1 MVLSPAMNTFACPTA
16 KDLVLIGGGHSHVTV
31 LKRFGM
37 KPIPGVR
44 LTLICRDVHTPYSG
58 MLPGFI
64 AGHYSYD
71 EAHID
76 LAPLARFAHAR
87 FLHDEVIGIDLAG
100 RRLRFRHRPDV
111 PYDVVSINT
120 GSTPSLSVPGAD
132 GRVVPVKPIN
142 NFLSRWNRLVER
154 VLALDRAP
162 RIGIVGTGAGG
173 VELSLAAQYR
183 LRQLLTSQGND
194 PADPEF
200 HLFGADS
207 RVLATHNRF
216 VQRKFERI
224 LRERGISVHT
234 ASRVVEV
241 TTQGLRLESGE
252 AHELD
257 EILWVTSASAP
268 AWLGEG
274 GLEVNDSGF
283 VQVRDTLQTV
293 SHPEIFAVG
302 DVAAVVNHPREKAG
316 VFAVRQG
323 PPLEANLR
331 RFLLDQPTKLFHP
344 QREFLSLISTGDKY
358 AVASRSFW
366 ALEGGWVWT
375 GKDWIDRRFM
385 DRYTQ
390 LPEMESASSDDSTT
404 TRSLGKTANS
414 TMRCAGC
421 GSKVGA
427 TVLERA
433 LARLQRTDRPDVIA
447 GLAQPDDAAVV
458 RIPEGKVVVQSV
470 DFFRAIV
477 EDPFVFG
484 QIAANHSL
492 GDLFAMGAEPH
503 TAMAMVTLPLATEE
517 KTEELLAQLLLGAQ
531 HVLSEAG
538 AALVGGH
545 TNEGDEIALGFAVS
559 GLVDPDQILRKQG
572 LRTADKLILT
582 KPLGTGTLFAAE
594 MRGKARGRWIEAAIR
609 SMLHSNRRAAE
620 TLREYQATACTDVT
634 GFGLVGHLSEM
645 TSASEVEVEVFLSK
659 LPILDGARETAAAGI
674 LSSLQPQNLR
684 LGRAVRNRN
693 DVSNLPEY
701 SLAFDPQTAGGL
713 LAGVPPQQAD
723 ECLAKLREEGYRSA
737 AIVGSV
743 CRLSRDS
750 ESIVLDSR

>member
-1 MVLSPAMNTFACPTA
+1 MVLSPAMNTFASPTA

-44 LTLICRDVHTPYSG
+44 LTLICRDVQTPYSG

-162 RIGIVGTGAGG
+162 RIGIVGTGG